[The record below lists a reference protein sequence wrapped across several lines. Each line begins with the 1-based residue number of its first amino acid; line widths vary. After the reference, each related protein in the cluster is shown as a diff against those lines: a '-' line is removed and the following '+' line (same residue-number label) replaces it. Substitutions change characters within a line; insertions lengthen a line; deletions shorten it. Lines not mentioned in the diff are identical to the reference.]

1 MALKDNYIGIRVEDK
16 YLMEKRVAITPKH
29 LKKLTDNEDLQF
41 VVAPSEKRVFTDEQF
56 KNAGAEL
63 DSDLTKCNTI
73 FGVKEMPIDF
83 FENEKTYIFFSHVIK
98 GQDYNM
104 PVLKEMMKKKI
115 NLIDFEKIADESG
128 KRLIFFGRYAGLA
141 GMINSLWTL
150 GLRLKSF
157 GIDTPFLKIK
167 QSHKYCSLEDAKEAV
182 QAVGEEISENG
193 LDASLAPFVTGFT
206 GYGNVSNGAQEIY
219 DLLPFKEISVEDFM
233 SDNFDASKENNVLYK
248 VVFKEEDLS
257 ERIDGTEF
265 ELNDYYNNP
274 KLYKSKFEQ
283 YLPKLTLLMNCMY
296 WTDEYPTI
304 VTKEYLKRSYETNK
318 SKLVVIGDITCDI
331 NGSIECTEIGT
342 LIEDPIFVYNHKDDT
357 FKSGYEGEG
366 IQIMSVDILP
376 SELPR
381 ESSETFSNALF
392 PFVKDIAE
400 ADYGTTFDN
409 LNLPLEI
416 KKALI
421 LHKGK
426 LTPDFEYLNEYLV

>member
-1 MALKDNYIGIRVEDK
+1 MTKRNYIGIRVEDK
-16 YLMEKRVAITPKH
+16 YLMEKRVAITPEH
-29 LKKLTDNEDLQF
+29 LKKIKEENETFKFL
-41 VVAPSEKRVFTDEQF
+41 VSPSEKRIFSDDEF

-63 DSDLTKCNTI
+63 NSDLSNCNTI

-83 FENEKTYIFFSHVIK
+83 FENEKTYVFFSHVIK

-104 PVLKEMMKKKI
+104 PVLKEMMNKKI
-115 NLIDFEKIADESG
+115 NLIDYEKIADEDG

-157 GIDTPFLKIK
+157 GIETPFLKIE
-167 QSHKYCSLEDAKEAV
+167 QSHKYKSLEEAKIAV
-182 QAVGEEISENG
+182 KVVGDEIKENG
-193 LDASLAPFVTGFT
+193 LPISLTPFVAGFT

-219 DLLPFKEISVEDFM
+219 DLLPVKEISVEEFM
-233 SDNFDASKENNVLYK
+233 NDKFDSNNNKILYK
-248 VVFKEEDLS
+248 VIFKEKDLS
-257 ERIDGTEF
+257 RRVDGAEF
-265 ELNDYYNNP
+265 ELNNYYNNP
-274 KLYKSKFEQ
+274 RLYESKFEQ
-283 YLPKLTLLMNCMY
+283 YLPKLSLLMNCMY

-304 VTKEYLKRSYETNK
+304 VTKEYLKNNYETEK
-318 SKLVVIGDITCDI
+318 SKLLVIGDITCDI

-342 LIEDPIFVYNHKDDT
+342 LIEDPIFVYNHKENS

-376 SELPR
+376 SELPK
-381 ESSETFSNALF
+381 EASETFSNALL
-392 PFVKDIAE
+392 PFVKDIVE
-400 ADYGTTFDN
+400 ADYDVTFED
-409 LNLPLEI
+409 LKLPLEI

-426 LTPDFEYLNEYLV
+426 LTKGFKYLQEYLK

>member
-1 MALKDNYIGIRVEDK
+1 MKKRNYIGIRVEDK
-16 YLMEKRVAITPKH
+16 YLMEKRVAITPEH
-29 LKKLTDNEDLQF
+29 LKKLNDENENLNF
-41 VVAPSEKRVFTDEQF
+41 IVAPSKKRVFSDDEF
-56 KNAGAEL
+56 MNAGAEL
-63 DSDLTKCNTI
+63 NSDLSSCNTI

-83 FENEKTYIFFSHVIK
+83 FENEKTYVFFSHVIK

-104 PVLKEMMKKKI
+104 PVLKEMMNKKI
-115 NLIDFEKIADESG
+115 NLIDYEKIADEEG

-157 GIDTPFLKIK
+157 GIDTPFLKIE
-167 QSHKYCSLEDAKEAV
+167 QSHKYKSLDEAKTAV
-182 QAVGEEISENG
+182 KAVGEEIRQNG
-193 LDASLAPFVTGFT
+193 LPKSLSPFVTGFT

-219 DLLPFKEISVEDFM
+219 DLLPVKEISVEEFM
-233 SDNFDASKENNVLYK
+233 SDKFESNDNTILYK
-248 VVFKEEDLS
+248 VVFKEKDLS
-257 ERIDGTEF
+257 KRVDGTEF

-274 KLYKSKFEQ
+274 KLYESKFEQ
-283 YLPKLTLLMNCMY
+283 YLPKLSLLMNCMY

-304 VTKEYLKRSYETNK
+304 VTKEYLKNNYKTK
-318 SKLVVIGDITCDI
+318 DSKLIVIGDITCDI

-342 LIEDPIFVYNHKDDT
+342 LIEDPIFVYNHKENS

-376 SELPR
+376 SELPKDA
-381 ESSETFSNALF
+381 SETFSNALL
-392 PFVKDIAE
+392 PFVKNIVE
-400 ADYGTTFDN
+400 ADYDTTFEN
-409 LNLPLEI
+409 LKLPLEI

-426 LTPDFEYLNEYLV
+426 LTASFKYLEEYLK